1 MLRIKRIR
9 KGSDVTED
17 EANDIK
23 EYAEDHYE
31 HFGFWPHDVEVGE
44 GSRCRILP
52 YDDYQLILQNMK

>member
-1 MLRIKRIR
+1 MFGNMLRIKRIR

-17 EANDIK
+17 EANDIM

-44 GSRCRILP
+44 GSR
-52 YDDYQLILQNMK
+52 